1 RSGRPG
7 PVLIDLPKDVQLA
20 KADHLPAPASI
31 HSPPVVN
38 AVPVGLVD
46 ALALIARSKKPVL
59 YGGGGIAIAGATKA
73 FRRFVAATKMP
84 TVLTLRALGALPFD
98 HPQFL
103 GMLGMHGSRA
113 ANLAV
118 QESDLL
124 VVVGARF
131 DDRATGKLAEF
142 APHAKVIHL
151 DADLGEIN
159 KLRRADVSVHGRID
173 NSLNALCAAISRC
186 SEWQALCAERVE
198 KHAARYDAPGSD
210 IYAPALLKRLSELVP
225 DAIVACD
232 VGQHQMWVAQHW
244 GFKDPTHH
252 LSSAG
257 LGTMGFGLPAAIGA
271 QLSNPDATV
280 VCVSGDGSIQMN
292 IQELATVAREK
303 LPIKIVLLDNQAL
316 GMVRQWQEL
325 FFQERYSAV
334 DLSDNPDFGLIA
346 QAYRIPSMRLD
357 ARADQERVLAEFL
370 AIDGPAF
377 LHVAIDQKANVWP
390 LVPPNKSNTEM
401 LDAPAQADAVAH
413 DESKEFVHALPT

>member
-1 RSGRPG
+1 
-7 PVLIDLPKDVQLA
+7 
-20 KADHLPAPASI
+20 
-31 HSPPVVN
+31 
-38 AVPVGLVD
+38 
-46 ALALIARSKKPVL
+46 
-59 YGGGGIAIAGATKA
+59 
-73 FRRFVAATKMP
+73 
-84 TVLTLRALGALPFD
+84 
-98 HPQFL
+98 
-103 GMLGMHGSRA
+103 MLGMHGSRA

-124 VVVGARF
+124 IVVGARF

-186 SEWQALCAERVE
+186 DEWRTLCADRVH
-198 KHAARYDAPGSD
+198 KHAARYDAPGTD
-210 IYAPALLKRLSELVP
+210 IYAPALLKRLSELAP

-271 QLSNPDATV
+271 QLSNPGATV

-292 IQELATVAREK
+292 IQELATVARER

-346 QAYRIPSMRLD
+346 QAYRIPAMRLD
-357 ARADQERVLAEFL
+357 ARADQEATLAEFL
-370 AIDGPAF
+370 GIDGPAF

-401 LDAPAQADAVAH
+401 LDAPAQAEAVAH